1 MQAKLLEISD
11 KNIDKNANFE
21 EKNANL
27 QNDLL
32 KVVGEYDLYKDECKK
47 QQRTTKLELRSLRKE
62 WKRQK
67 SICSKKLNTAI
78 RLRKETLTE
87 NEEDISEKEDQIQE
101 FKEDRERAREET
113 DVARQETEQC
123 MGKLRGVKR

>member
-1 MQAKLLEISD
+1 M
-11 KNIDKNANFE
+11 
-21 EKNANL
+21 
-27 QNDLL
+27 
-32 KVVGEYDLYKDECKK
+32 
-47 QQRTTKLELRSLRKE
+47 RKE

-87 NEEDISEKEDQIQE
+87 NEEDISEKEDQILE

-113 DVARQETEQC
+113 DVAR
-123 MGKLRGVKR
+123 